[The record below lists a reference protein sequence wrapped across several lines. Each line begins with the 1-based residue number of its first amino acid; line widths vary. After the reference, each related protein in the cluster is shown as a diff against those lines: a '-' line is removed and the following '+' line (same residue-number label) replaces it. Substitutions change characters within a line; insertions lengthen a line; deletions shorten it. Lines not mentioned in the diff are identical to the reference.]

1 MNIVL
6 STSSN
11 KPIYQQLT
19 EQLQAQIMR
28 GELKSGE
35 VLPPIRT
42 IAKELRISIITVK
55 KAWEQLERDGF
66 IYTMVGRGSFV
77 AELTSCQLE
86 DKRKTLINEKMAKD
100 IAYYKEMGLSLKEI
114 LEAVNKL
121 F

>member
-11 KPIYQQLT
+11 TPIYQQLT

-42 IAKELRISIITVK
+42 VAKELRISIITVK
-55 KAWEQLERDGF
+55 KAWEQLEREGF
-66 IYTMVGRGSFV
+66 IDTMVGRGSFV
-77 AELTSCQLE
+77 AGLTPSQLA
-86 DKRKTLINEKMAKD
+86 DKRSTLINSKIAKD
-100 IAYYKEMGLSLKEI
+100 IAYYKEMGLTLEEI
-114 LEAVNKL
+114 LEAVSK
-121 F
+121 FF